1 MTEKDEMLREFMT
14 TFETSGMEDG
24 LTSNSGI
31 IDLQRVSIKK
41 FVDIAFVDLFRPGAK
56 AEMTRMIEHLRV
68 LGERIER
75 EGKNSIP
82 PPMFDPRVGSDI
94 FRR

>member
-1 MTEKDEMLREFMT
+1 MVEKDEMLREFMT
-14 TFETSGMEDG
+14 TFETSGIEDES
-24 LTSNSGI
+24 TANSGI
-31 IDLQRVSIKK
+31 IDLQRKTIEK
-41 FVDIAFVDLFRPGAK
+41 FVDITFIDLSQLGAK

-68 LGERIER
+68 LAGRIEEER
-75 EGKNSIP
+75 KNSIP